1 ERRVSVGMVL
11 AEVAEQE
18 AITVTNEEIAER
30 TQLYKVQY
38 QQNADQFDQPEMQR
52 EVASRLLTEKTVDRL
67 VKIAI
72 KK

>member
-1 ERRVSVGMVL
+1 MVL

-38 QQNADQFDQPEMQR
+38 QQNAEQFDQPEMQR

-67 VKIAI
+67 VEIAI